1 MTPRTKK
8 PDQTAKKPAK
18 KPAAKPA
25 VSDTPV
31 EAAPKPAKTP
41 RGPRYIFAIG
51 RRKTAVATV
60 KLTEGGDGSFV
71 VNKKPL
77 AIYFPTLHLQKYA
90 TDPLEL
96 TGMSK
101 KYSVVA
107 DARGGGI
114 NSQAQ
119 AVALGLSRALVMAD
133 QGQRLVLKKE
143 GLLSRDSRKK
153 ERKKPGLKRAR
164 RAPQWQKR

>member
-1 MTPRTKK
+1 MVTKK
-8 PDQTAKKPAK
+8 KTPAPAKRASKKPAE
-18 KPAAKPA
+18 KPAAETVKPEPQKPKA
-25 VSDTPV
+25 VPV
-31 EAAPKPAKTP
+31 A
-41 RGPRYIFAIG
+41 RYVFGIG

-60 KLTEGGDGSFV
+60 KLFAGGDGTFT
-71 VNKKPL
+71 VNKKPMFS
-77 AIYFPTLHLQKYA
+77 YFPTLHLQKFA
-90 TDPLEL
+90 TEPLEI
-96 TGMSK
+96 TGLAK

-119 AVALGLSRALVMAD
+119 AVALGLSRAIIETD
-133 QGQRLVLKKE
+133 PGQRMVLKKN
-143 GLLSRDSRKK
+143 GLLSRDARKK